1 MSKSHW
7 EVVVGNVG
15 TVYSGTNGAEAR
27 KTFLV
32 YRKQSR
38 TGQGRAAGEEV
49 TLFKD
54 GEPVESYWGAQRN
67 PTPSIIGFGRGY
79 VVYPHGI
86 YKKYLRDAKKAAQEL
101 ADKSGEM
108 ARVEREYT
116 NETVFKAY
124 PRPINPS
131 RAPLGAVKAQI
142 RRLPTGQV
150 QIRIPLKNQNPASL
164 QSAMQVVRNLGR
176 RVKSVEM
183 VGDSRNPDSTGLFA
197 AEPGE
202 VGYRAILTAAPGHYL
217 LGGNLRTVSEPFL
230 RRQDAER
237 YAQVSRQINESAGR
251 KVASI
256 EIRRVNIV
264 AHGRRKSKRYS

>member
-1 MSKSHW
+1 MSESQWVKDNELRLYRAGRLRYQPTTYQDQMGYWAVEDKAADKYATRRSIDRDEVERRAEELNRRWLKRMAKTAAHEYQNPYRVRSSRNPEW
-7 EVVVGNVG
+7 QVVVGNVG

-131 RAPLGAVKAQI
+131 RAPVGAVKAQI
-142 RRLPTGQV
+142 RRLPTGEV
-150 QIRIPLKNQNPASL
+150 QIRIPLKSRNPASL

-176 RVKSVEM
+176 QVKSVEM
-183 VGDSRNPDSTGLFA
+183 VGDSR
-197 AEPGE
+197 
-202 VGYRAILTAAPGHYL
+202 
-217 LGGNLRTVSEPFL
+217 
-230 RRQDAER
+230 
-237 YAQVSRQINESAGR
+237 
-251 KVASI
+251 
-256 EIRRVNIV
+256 
-264 AHGRRKSKRYS
+264 